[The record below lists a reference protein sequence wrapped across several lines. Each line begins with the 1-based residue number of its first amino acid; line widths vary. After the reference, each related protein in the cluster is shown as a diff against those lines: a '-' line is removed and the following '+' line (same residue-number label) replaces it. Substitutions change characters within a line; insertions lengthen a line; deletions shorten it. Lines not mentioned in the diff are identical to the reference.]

1 MNCATPVPF
10 EDLVAWWLDEVHGER
25 EERIDEHLLGCGD
38 CAGTL
43 ERIAAIGGAIRH
55 LAERGA
61 VRTVVS
67 AAFVERLAAS
77 GVRVHE
83 YRVPRNGGVRCSIAP
98 DDDVAIARLQAPLA
112 GVAKLDLLLL
122 DDKGSPGERL
132 ADIPF
137 DADAG
142 EVVVA
147 PQVAK
152 LRALPASTVRMRLV
166 AVDTAGERL
175 VGEYTFHHTPWSG
188 R

>member
-1 MNCATPVPF
+1 MSCATPVPF
-10 EDLVAWWLDEVHGER
+10 DDLVAYWLDEVDGER
-25 EERIDEHLLGCGD
+25 EERIDEHVLGCGD
-38 CAGTL
+38 CAGAL
-43 ERIAAIGGAIRH
+43 ERIADLGGAIRR

-67 AAFVERLAAS
+67 AAFVGRLAAA
-77 GVRVHE
+77 GIRVNE
-83 YRVPRNGGVRCSIAP
+83 YRVPRNGGVHCSLAP
-98 DDDVAIARLQAPLA
+98 DDDVVIARLQAPLA
-112 GVAKLDLLLL
+112 GIAKLDLLLL
-122 DDKGSPGERL
+122 DDEGRHSERF

-137 DADAG
+137 DANAG

-147 PQVAK
+147 PQVAR

-166 AVDTAGERL
+166 AVDAAGERL

>member
-1 MNCATPVPF
+1 MSCARPVPF
-10 EDLVAWWLDEVHGER
+10 DELVAYWLDEVDRER
-25 EERIDEHLLGCGD
+25 EAQIDEHLLGCGD

-43 ERIAAIGGAIRH
+43 ERIADLAGAIRR

-67 AAFVERLAAS
+67 AAFVDRLAAA
-77 GVRVHE
+77 GIRVNE
-83 YRVPRNGGVRCSIAP
+83 YRVPRNGGVHCSIAP
-98 DDDVAIARLQAPLA
+98 DDDVAIARLQAPLD
-112 GVAKLDLLLL
+112 GIAKLDLLLL
-122 DDKGSPGERL
+122 DDAGGPGERL

-137 DADAG
+137 DAHAG

-152 LRALPASTVRMRLV
+152 LRALPASTLRMRLV
-166 AVDTAGERL
+166 AVDAEGERL